1 MKLIE
6 LTCPNC
12 SANLKISVNGKN
24 VFCEHCGAQ
33 FLIDDEV
40 TKIKYVRP
48 DVSKKNYGEKK
59 SASVN
64 RTNSYG
70 KSNQTYIPIKN
81 HRKKEDSPS
90 ANTQENFYNESVIY
104 VGTLILAVIVGLSM
118 VINKYNKVQHPSFH
132 YVQDT
137 FGDEYDDLQKIFL
150 RLNKWSSEK
159 ELLLYIEEYGLPY
172 EKEDY
177 SSLGIDPI
185 SYKIAFTK
193 DALKIASDNRGDCVY
208 VTFSRSDNALRYA
221 YYFDLETDSFALLY
235 QYGVFFELK
244 ETKPHN
250 VYAGYYYWDGD
261 DNKDGIKI
269 SYSIDESVPSDF
281 HKVKD
286 AEDALLQLLGKN

>member
-6 LTCPNC
+6 LTCPKC

-40 TKIKYVRP
+40 VKIQYVQP
-48 DVSKKNYGEKK
+48 DVSKMNYGEKK
-59 SASVN
+59 PDSVN
-64 RTNSYG
+64 RTNNYG
-70 KSNQTYIPIKN
+70 KANQTYIPTTN
-81 HRKKEDSPS
+81 HRKKVDSPS

-104 VGTLILAVIVGLSM
+104 VGALILAVIVGLSM
-118 VINKYNKVQHPSFH
+118 VINKYNKVLHPSVH

-150 RLNKWSSEK
+150 RLNKWTSEK

-185 SYKIAFTK
+185 SYKIALTK
-193 DALKIASDNRGDCVY
+193 DSLKIDSDNPGDSVY
-208 VTFSRSDNALRYA
+208 VSFSRRDNALRYA
-221 YYFDLETDSFALLY
+221 YYFDLETDSLAILY
-235 QYGVFFELK
+235 QYGEIFELK

-250 VYAGYYYWDGD
+250 VYAGYYYLDGD
-261 DNKDGIKI
+261 DNKDGMQI
-269 SYSIDESVPSDF
+269 SYDIDESVPSDF
-281 HKVKD
+281 HKVSD
-286 AEDALLQLLGKN
+286 AEDALLRSLGKN